1 MSEITFQQEFMINPS
16 ATQSAELLANWQPV
30 FKKTLF
36 GKKAMPPPPALCSL
50 FITSGHLKVD
60 LMDGEHKIGEYTLE
74 PNTAIMSVNLGGYV
88 EAFALLNSVIHISPQ
103 KKNKN
108 LWGVII
114 EMSIMQGNLLVVEEE
129 IDSTRIE
136 SIIKRLEN
144 TTFTHVNVNRN

>member
-1 MSEITFQQEFMINPS
+1 MSSSFAFYFSICREFRGSIQTLPFRKHNTLPVVANNMSEITFQQEFMISPS

-36 GKKAMPPPPALCSL
+36 GKKSMPPPPALCSL

-74 PNTAIMSVNLGGYV
+74 PNTAIISVNLDGYV

-103 KKNKN
+103 KKKKKTS
-108 LWGVII
+108 GY
-114 EMSIMQGNLLVVEEE
+114 LLL
-129 IDSTRIE
+129 
-136 SIIKRLEN
+136 KCQ
-144 TTFTHVNVNRN
+144 